1 MFIRRTLPI
10 LIAFCIGFA
19 MLIQYFIPHP
29 YSERFYDIVVQQWFI
44 TIYAFMFIFA
54 YRSFFSHH
62 IRKVKRR
69 KTGYIFS
76 IIAIASALLMAVGG
90 FATRRGD
97 FFDSLYNYL
106 YAPLQATMFSLLAFF
121 IASAAFRAFRARNVQ
136 ATLLLVTAVIVMI
149 GRVPLGDYLWRG
161 MPDLIEWIMTV
172 PSMAAMRGIRIG
184 VGLGAV
190 ATAMKIILGVE
201 RTYMGGT

>member
-10 LIAFCIGFA
+10 IIAFAIGFA

-29 YSERFYDIVVQQWFI
+29 YSERFYNVVVQQWFI
-44 TIYAFMFIFA
+44 IIYAFMFVFA
-54 YRSFFSHH
+54 YRSFFTHH
-62 IRKVKRR
+62 IRKIKKKQR
-69 KTGYIFS
+69 GFYFS
-76 IIAIASALLMAVGG
+76 ILAIASALLMAIGG
-90 FATRRGD
+90 FASRLGE
-97 FFDSLYNYL
+97 FFDNLYNYM

-136 ATLLLVTAVIVMI
+136 ATLLLVTAVVVMI
-149 GRVPLGDYLWRG
+149 GRVPLGDYLWSG

-172 PSMAAMRGIRIG
+172 PNMAAMRGIRIG

-190 ATAMKIILGVE
+190 ATAMKIILGIE